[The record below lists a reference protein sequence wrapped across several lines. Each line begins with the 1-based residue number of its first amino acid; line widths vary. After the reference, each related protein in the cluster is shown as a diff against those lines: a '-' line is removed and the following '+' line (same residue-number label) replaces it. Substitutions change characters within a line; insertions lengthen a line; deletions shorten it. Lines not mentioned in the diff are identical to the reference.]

1 MQMVICPNGGKCG
14 SYKHRVGSLAYK
26 KCVEEKASAT
36 RKPAKT
42 LGSAMGRPPSG
53 PPAGALIGETEMN
66 MHKAFSQSPQ
76 TYRLKNSPVFDGLS
90 LDDDQIQKYINNPW
104 GVYMTDEQE
113 SQLKGNIQDQ
123 IGVFLEEAVIDIDE
137 LSRDEIDEACK
148 IVSLG
153 IRDVEAANAMAVN
166 TGPRML
172 VADLADSAY
181 AREKV
186 SAALREATANHEVGS
201 DDWYATLADGYID
214 HLMKGGELQYNM
226 PREEMRASAME
237 ADRQVIAAS
246 LKEAI
251 GENAKWLNDRNLRGI
266 SVVWSGSLNDIA
278 PSDEDSD
285 RMDMMVQQ
293 PHIVIT
299 GAYKDEVGGD
309 IQSTPVRLSGEYR
322 VKVPARTY
330 AKTGWTSGVRDDRTA
345 GFYRLFDYSDNFD
358 QDQYTSRGVYRAKTN
373 N

>member
-1 MQMVICPNGGKCG
+1 MQIVICPNNGKCG
-14 SYKHRVGSLAYK
+14 SRKHRVGSLAYK

-36 RKPAKT
+36 RKPAKSS
-42 LGSAMGRPPSG
+42 GSAMGRPPSV
-53 PPAGALIGETEMN
+53 PAGRRLDRETEMN
-66 MHKAFSQSPQ
+66 MRKAFSQSPQ

-104 GVYMTDEQE
+104 DVYMTDEQE
-113 SQLKGNIQDQ
+113 SQLKGNVQDQ
-123 IGVFLEEAVIDIDE
+123 IGDFLEEAVIDIDD

-201 DDWYATLADGYID
+201 DDWYATLADGYVD
-214 HLMKGGELQYNM
+214 YLMEGGELQYNM

-237 ADRQVIAAS
+237 ADRQVIASS

-251 GENAKWLNDRNLRGI
+251 GENAKYLNDRNLRGI

-278 PSDEDSD
+278 PREGAKQNV
-285 RMDMMVQQ
+285 MVQE

-299 GAYKDEVGGD
+299 GANRHEIGGS
-309 IQSTPVRLSGEYR
+309 IQSTPVRLSGEY
-322 VKVPARTY
+322 KVSVPSRTN
-330 AKTGWTSGVRDDRTA
+330 AKGGWTSGVRDDRTA
-345 GFYRLFDYSDNFD
+345 GFDRLFEYTDNFD
-358 QDQYTSRGVYRAKTN
+358 QDRYASRGVYRAETN